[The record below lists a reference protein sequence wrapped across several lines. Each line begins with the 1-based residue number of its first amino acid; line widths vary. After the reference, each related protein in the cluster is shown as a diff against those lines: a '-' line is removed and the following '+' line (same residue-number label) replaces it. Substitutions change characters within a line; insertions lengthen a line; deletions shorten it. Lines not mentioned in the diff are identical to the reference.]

1 MVLDIVKQI
10 LLGGFTMTAIINF
23 INTEFNLT
31 NKDLK
36 IGFEECVVFV
46 GFITSAIFFLTSLPR
61 M

>member
-1 MVLDIVKQI
+1 MA
-10 LLGGFTMTAIINF
+10 AITNF
-23 INTEFNLT
+23 IKSEFNLT

-36 IGFEECVVFV
+36 IGFEECIVFI

>member
-1 MVLDIVKQI
+1 
-10 LLGGFTMTAIINF
+10 MTAIINF
-23 INTEFNLT
+23 IKTEFNLT